1 MQSVIIHILN
11 EDPIV
16 GEVEELPSPTDSNIS
31 VRNPRRR
38 DGKDLGYIDTEVSQV
53 IWPINRVMFIEVL
66 PSEEDEEVITF
77 VRE

>member
-66 PSEEDEEVITF
+66 PGEEDEEVITF